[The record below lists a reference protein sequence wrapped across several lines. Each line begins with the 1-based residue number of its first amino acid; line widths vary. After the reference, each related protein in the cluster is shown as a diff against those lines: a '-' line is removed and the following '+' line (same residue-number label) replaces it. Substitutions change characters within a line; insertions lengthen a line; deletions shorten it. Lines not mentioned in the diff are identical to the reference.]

1 MSSIKVAF
9 GQTNPVVGDVAY
21 NLDQLM
27 KCAEAA
33 AGKAD
38 VLISG
43 ELALSGYPL
52 GDLSYREDVI
62 HRSETALQKLVEASS
77 EPKYSSLYFVV
88 GHATIAVSKSTHIQS
103 SKAIAHN
110 SASVIHDGKLI
121 GTYNKQVL
129 PNYDVFDDW
138 RNFVPGNQ
146 ELIFD
151 VRGTTCAIAICED
164 IWDHNSTRPA
174 ALKKAGVELL
184 IVPNGSPYT
193 RNKAFERRA
202 AVRQFQDGFA
212 VAYAN
217 LSGGQ
222 DEIVFD
228 GGSFLINQSGV
239 EIQRADFEE
248 GCFYD
253 LAPELEPVKSDDMST
268 LWKVLVTGLRDYCR
282 KTNQTKLV
290 LGLSGGIDSALS
302 AAIAVEAVGAQ
313 NVIGVALPSRYSSNH
328 SITDAEKLAANL
340 SIELR
345 KIPID
350 AVHKAFE
357 SALQFSDLAGENL
370 QARIRAVLLMG
381 ISNTDDA
388 LLLST
393 GNKSE
398 IAVGYSTMYG
408 DSAGGFA
415 PIKDLFKT
423 DVWKVSSW
431 LNSRGNDEVIPENS
445 ITKEPSAELR
455 PDQIDTDSL
464 PDYETLDQIL
474 ALLIEQSATI
484 EQVVASGHPRQLA
497 EKIESMV
504 RASEWKRSQ
513 GAIGTK
519 TTTIAFGSGRRVPI
533 TTRFTTL

>member
-1 MSSIKVAF
+1 MTSIKVAF
-9 GQTNPVVGDVAY
+9 AQTNPVVGDVNH
-21 NLDQLM
+21 NLEQLM
-27 KCAEAA
+27 KCAEVA
-33 AGKAD
+33 AGKVD
-38 VLISG
+38 VLVSG
-43 ELALSGYPL
+43 ELAISGYPL

-62 HRSETALQKLVEASS
+62 HRSETALLKLVEASS
-77 EPKYSSLYFVV
+77 APKFSGLFFVV
-88 GHATIAVSKSTHIQS
+88 GHATLAASKFTHIQS

-110 SASVIHDGKLI
+110 SASVIHGGKLI
-121 GTYNKQVL
+121 GTYHKQVL

-164 IWDHNSTRPA
+164 IWDQTSTRPT
-174 ALKKAGVELL
+174 ALKAAGVELL

-193 RNKAFERRA
+193 REKATERRVA
-202 AVRQFQDGFA
+202 ARKFQDNFA

-222 DEIVFD
+222 DELVFD
-228 GGSFLINQSGV
+228 GGSFLLDSNGTEV
-239 EIQRADFEE
+239 QRADFEE
-248 GCFYD
+248 GCFYETTND
-253 LAPELEPVKSDDMST
+253 LEPVASDDLST

-302 AAIAVEAVGAQ
+302 AAIAVEAIGAT
-313 NVIGVALPSRYSSNH
+313 NVIGVAMPSRFSSDH
-328 SITDAEKLAANL
+328 SITDAEELAANL

-350 AVHKAFE
+350 PVHRAFE
-357 SALQFSDLAGENL
+357 SSLHFSDLAGENL

-381 ISNTDDA
+381 ISNTDNA

-415 PIKDLFKT
+415 PIKDLFKS
-423 DVWKVSSW
+423 DVWRVSSW
-431 LNSRGNDEVIPENS
+431 LNTRGNGEVIPENS

-464 PDYETLDQIL
+464 PDYKILDQVL

-484 EQVVASGHPRQLA
+484 DQVVESGHPRQLA

-519 TTTIAFGSGRRVPI
+519 TTAIAFGSGRRVPI
-533 TTRFTTL
+533 TTRFNEL

>member
-1 MSSIKVAF
+1 MTSIKVAF
-9 GQTNPVVGDVAY
+9 AQTNPVVGDVNH
-21 NLDQLM
+21 NLEQLM
-27 KCAEAA
+27 KCAEVA
-33 AGKAD
+33 AGKVD
-38 VLISG
+38 VLVSG
-43 ELALSGYPL
+43 ELAISGYPL

-62 HRSETALQKLVEASS
+62 HRSETALLKLVEASS
-77 EPKYSSLYFVV
+77 APKFSGLFFVV
-88 GHATIAVSKSTHIQS
+88 GHATLAASKFTHIQS

-110 SASVIHDGKLI
+110 SASVIHGGKLI
-121 GTYNKQVL
+121 GTYHKQVL

-164 IWDHNSTRPA
+164 IWDQSSTRPT
-174 ALKKAGVELL
+174 ALKAAGVELL

-193 RNKAFERRA
+193 REKATERRVA
-202 AVRQFQDGFA
+202 ARKFQDNFA

-222 DEIVFD
+222 DELVFD
-228 GGSFLINQSGV
+228 GGSFLLDSNGTEV
-239 EIQRADFEE
+239 QRADFEE
-248 GCFYD
+248 GCFYETTND
-253 LAPELEPVKSDDMST
+253 LEPVASDDLST

-302 AAIAVEAVGAQ
+302 AAIAVEAIGAT
-313 NVIGVALPSRYSSNH
+313 NVIGVAMPSRFSSDH
-328 SITDAEKLAANL
+328 SITDAEELAANL

-350 AVHKAFE
+350 PVHRAFE
-357 SALQFSDLAGENL
+357 SSLHFSDLAGENL

-381 ISNTDDA
+381 ISNTDNA

-415 PIKDLFKT
+415 PIKDLFKS

-431 LNSRGNDEVIPENS
+431 LNTRGNGEVIPENS

-464 PDYETLDQIL
+464 PDYKILDQVL

-484 EQVVASGHPRQLA
+484 DQVVESGHPRQLA

-519 TTTIAFGSGRRVPI
+519 TTAIAFGSGRRVPI
-533 TTRFTTL
+533 TTRFNEL

>member
-1 MSSIKVAF
+1 MTSIKVAF
-9 GQTNPVVGDVAY
+9 AQTNPVVGDVAH
-21 NLDQLM
+21 NLEQLM
-27 KCAEAA
+27 KCAEVA
-33 AGKAD
+33 AGEVD

-43 ELALSGYPL
+43 ELAISGYPL

-62 HRSETALQKLVEASS
+62 HRSETALLKLVEASS
-77 EPKYSSLYFVV
+77 APKFSKLYFVV
-88 GHATIAVSKSTHIQS
+88 GHATLATSKATHIQS

-110 SASVIHDGKLI
+110 SASVIHAGKLI
-121 GTYNKQVL
+121 GTYHKQVL

-146 ELIFD
+146 ELIFE
-151 VRGTTCAIAICED
+151 VNGTKCAIAICED
-164 IWDHNSTRPA
+164 IWDQTSTRPA
-174 ALKKAGVELL
+174 ALKRAGVELV

-193 RNKAFERRA
+193 RDKALERRA
-202 AVRQFQDGFA
+202 AVRLFQDGFA

-222 DEIVFD
+222 DELVFD
-228 GGSFLINQSGV
+228 GGSFLVDANGTEV
-239 EIQRADFEE
+239 QRAEFEE
-248 GCFYD
+248 GCFYEQAD
-253 LAPELEPVKSDDMST
+253 DLEPIKSGDMST

-302 AAIAVEAVGAQ
+302 AAIAVEAVGAK
-313 NVIGVALPSRYSSNH
+313 NVIGVALPSRFSSAH
-328 SITDAEKLAANL
+328 SITDAEKLVTNL
-340 SIELR
+340 SMELR

-350 AVHKAFE
+350 PVHKAFE
-357 SALQFSDLAGENL
+357 SSLQFSDLAGENL

-381 ISNTDDA
+381 ISNTDNA

-431 LNSRGNDEVIPENS
+431 LNSRGNGEMIPENS

-464 PDYETLDQIL
+464 PDYETLDRIL

-533 TTRFTTL
+533 TTRFTAL

>member
-1 MSSIKVAF
+1 MTSIKVAF
-9 GQTNPVVGDVAY
+9 AQTNPVVGDVAH
-21 NLDQLM
+21 NLEQLL
-27 KCAEAA
+27 KYAELA

-38 VLISG
+38 VLVSG
-43 ELALSGYPL
+43 ELAMSGYPL

-62 HRSETALQKLVEASS
+62 HRSEKALQKLVDASNAPMFS
-77 EPKYSSLYFVV
+77 DLYFVV
-88 GHATIAVSKSTHIQS
+88 GHATLAASKFTHIQS
-103 SKAIAHN
+103 SRAIAHN
-110 SASVIHDGKLI
+110 SASVIHGGKLI
-121 GTYNKQVL
+121 GTYHKQVL

-146 ELIFD
+146 ELIFE
-151 VRGTTCAIAICED
+151 VRGTKCAVAICED
-164 IWDHNSTRPA
+164 IWDLSSTRPA
-174 ALKKAGVELL
+174 ALRKAGVELL

-193 RNKAFERRA
+193 REKSSERRVA
-202 AVRQFQDGFA
+202 ARKFQDNFA

-222 DEIVFD
+222 DELVFD
-228 GGSFLINQSGV
+228 GGSFLLDSSGTEV
-239 EIQRADFEE
+239 QRAPFEE
-248 GCFYD
+248 GCFYETNND
-253 LAPELEPVKSDDMST
+253 LQPVVNDDLST
-268 LWKVLVTGLRDYCR
+268 LWKALVTGLRDYCR

-302 AAIAVEAVGAQ
+302 AAIAVEAVGAA
-313 NVIGVALPSRYSSNH
+313 NVIGVALPSRYSSDH
-328 SITDAEKLAANL
+328 SVTDARKLAANL

-345 KIPID
+345 EIPID
-350 AVHKAFE
+350 TVHKAFE
-357 SALQFSDLAGENL
+357 SSLDFSDLAGENL

-381 ISNTDDA
+381 ISNTDNA

-415 PIKDLFKT
+415 PIKDLFKS
-423 DVWKVSSW
+423 DVWRVSSW
-431 LNSRGNDEVIPENS
+431 LNNRGNSEVIPENS

-464 PDYETLDQIL
+464 PDYKILDQVL

-484 EQVVASGHPRQLA
+484 DQVIESGHPRQLA
-497 EKIESMV
+497 EKIEGMV

-519 TTTIAFGSGRRVPI
+519 TTAIAFGFGRRVPI
-533 TTRFTTL
+533 TTRFTEL